1 MKETA
6 AHTIYSYKLLYR
18 FRWRFV
24 GYLFQLLLLGL
35 SLIWHSFMLQV
46 PAYTLIVTLAILPVI
61 PICHLVLFRL
71 YALLRGHKPKTTA
84 DMLVSPWWGA
94 GYPLPIPLSV
104 YRGSELT
111 VNVGSMAI
119 TAGAYVWLSEGYG
132 LTLITGTLIISLPR
146 LLALLASFRQP
157 SHSRVKYEDRGVAF
171 LLTDG

>member
-24 GYLFQLLLLGL
+24 GYLFQLLLIGL

-46 PAYTLIVTLAILPVI
+46 PAYTLIVTLAILPII

-119 TAGAYVWLSEGYG
+119 AAGAYVWLSEGYG

-146 LLALLASFRQP
+146 LLALLTSFRQP

>member
-6 AHTIYSYKLLYR
+6 AHTIYSYKLLHR

-35 SLIWHSFMLQV
+35 SLISHSFILQV

-111 VNVGSMAI
+111 VIVGSMAI
-119 TAGAYVWLSEGYG
+119 AAGAYVWLSKGYA
-132 LTLITGTLIISLPR
+132 LTLITGTLIVALPR

-157 SHSRVKYEDRGVAF
+157 SRSRVKYEDRGVAF

>member
-119 TAGAYVWLSEGYG
+119 AAGAYVWLSKGYG